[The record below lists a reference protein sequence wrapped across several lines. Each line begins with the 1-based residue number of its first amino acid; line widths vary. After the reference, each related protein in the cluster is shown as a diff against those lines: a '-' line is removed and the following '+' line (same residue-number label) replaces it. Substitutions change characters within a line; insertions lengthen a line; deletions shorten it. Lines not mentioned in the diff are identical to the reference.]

1 MPSVSNGNREMRV
14 CEAQSLGA
22 LMILVASLVVYGGS
36 LLKVHYLL
44 PEASLPWGIE
54 GPGMIATEV
63 AGSKGADGIYFL
75 PEKMTVTEILQ
86 AIGIEGK
93 LDAAEK
99 PFFDGTGYTIH
110 AEGGVLRIS
119 DMPTVRRIA
128 LGLPI
133 DLNRA
138 SAEELSQVPGIGE
151 RLAAEIVQLRQ
162 TLKKFKSVSD
172 LTAVRGIKEKKLN
185 NLKKYL
191 MVRPAH

>member
-1 MPSVSNGNREMRV
+1 MRV

-22 LMILVASLVVYGGS
+22 LLILAASLVVYGSS
-36 LLKVHYLL
+36 LLNDRYQSVHT
-44 PEASLPWGIE
+44 PLPWGNQE
-54 GPGMIATEV
+54 PGMIATEV
-63 AGSKGADGIYFL
+63 TGSKGADGIYFL

-99 PFFDGTGYTIH
+99 PFFDGAGYTIYV
-110 AEGGVLRIS
+110 EGGVLKIS
-119 DMPTVRRIA
+119 EMPAVRRIA

-138 SAEELSQVPGIGE
+138 SVEELSQVPGIGE
-151 RLAAEIVQLRQ
+151 RLAADIVQLRQ
-162 TLKKFKSVSD
+162 TRNKFESVSG
-172 LTAVRGIKEKKLN
+172 LSAVRGIKEGKLN

-191 MVRPAH
+191 MVRPAP